1 MIIENFLNQKE
12 YKNIKEFMF
21 GPLLRWHY
29 SPYVSLGT
37 HDHGITDTMAIDTFG
52 FNVDIFNRELQYGDS
67 EALSC
72 MVPIIAKIIE
82 LNGQETQMLRIRGG
96 LKTFKH
102 AFRDGNY
109 NLPHIDYH
117 FPHKTLILY
126 MNETDGDT
134 FVFNEVYSGEDLTE
148 FTIKER
154 ISPVENRAVILNGY
168 QYHTAS
174 NPLYHDTRMILNI
187 NYI

>member
-1 MIIENFLNQKE
+1 MIIENFLNQE
-12 YKNIKEFMF
+12 DYKVIKHLMV
-21 GPLLRWHY
+21 GPLLRWYY

-37 HDHGITDTMAIDTFG
+37 HDHGIKDTMAIDTFG
-52 FNVDIFNRELQYGDS
+52 FNIDIFNKELQYGDNTVLPTL
-67 EALSC
+67 A
-72 MVPIIAKIIE
+72 PILQKIIE
-82 LNGQETQMLRIRGG
+82 LNGQETQILRIRGG

-102 AFRDGNY
+102 GFKEGNY
-109 NLPHIDYH
+109 NLPHVDYH

-134 FVFNEVYSGEDLTE
+134 FIFNEVYSGKDLKQ

-154 ISPVENRAVILNGY
+154 IKPIENRAVILNGY

-174 NPLYHDTRMILNI
+174 NPLYHDTRIIINI
-187 NYI
+187 NYV